1 MGKLAAHH
9 SLHGKA
15 GPHVKISVSLAT
27 SRGVL
32 ATREGQQGEME
43 VKKGLIKTWQIT
55 GNPVWSHIQLG
66 IWQSANAYL
75 EGAVARPVTSG
86 PAVDDVNLFEEG
98 KK

>member
-32 ATREGQQGEME
+32 ATREGQQGELE

-55 GNPVWSHIQLG
+55 GVTFIDWHLAVCECLPRRRG
-66 IWQSANAYL
+66 SATRNL
-75 EGAVARPVTSG
+75 RPRSRRRESV
-86 PAVDDVNLFEEG
+86 
-98 KK
+98 